1 MRTFAISLALLVLA
15 SCGTSTS
22 NAPGKKRVGVV
33 PKGANHIFWQTVHAG
48 AIKAGRESGFE
59 IEWNAP
65 TLEVDSS
72 RQIEIVDS
80 MINRKVD
87 GIVLAPVD
95 RKALVGVVERA
106 TKQGIPVSIFDSNI
120 DTKVQVSYV
129 ATDNEEGGRV
139 AARHLADLIGR
150 RGKVAV
156 ISFMPGSAST
166 EQRAHGFQD
175 EIRSKYPDINIV
187 GLQYGMADRA
197 KAMAVTE
204 NILTAHPDLAG
215 LFADNESSSSGAVQA
230 LKSRKS
236 KVKMVA
242 FDHAENLVED
252 LKAGHINAL
261 VVQNPFK
268 MGYEATHAIA
278 LKLEGKTPAAHID
291 SGLALV
297 KKEDLEK
304 PEIRELIAFD
314 LRKNLP

>member
-1 MRTFAISLALLVLA
+1 MRTFAICLALVVLA

-22 NAPGKKRVGVV
+22 NTPGKKRVGVV

-48 AIKAGRESGFE
+48 AIQAGRESGFE

-106 TKQGIPVSIFDSNI
+106 AKQGIPVSIFDSSI
-120 DTKVQVSYV
+120 DTKVPVSYV
-129 ATDNEEGGRV
+129 ATNNEEGGRV

-150 RGKVAV
+150 KGKVAV

-175 EIRSKYPDINIV
+175 EIRSKYPEINIV

-252 LKAGHINAL
+252 LKAGHIHAL

-278 LKLEGKTPAAHID
+278 LKLEGKTPAAQID

-304 PEIRELIAFD
+304 PAIRDLIAFD
-314 LRKNLP
+314 LRKYLP